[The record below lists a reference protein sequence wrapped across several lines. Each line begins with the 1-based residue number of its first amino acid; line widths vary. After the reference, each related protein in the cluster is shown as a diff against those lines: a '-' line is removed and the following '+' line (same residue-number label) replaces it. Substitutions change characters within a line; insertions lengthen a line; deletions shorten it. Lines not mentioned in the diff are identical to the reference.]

1 MDPSTHCENESQNFC
16 KRFANYRAKIRCLC
30 YMSVH
35 NWFVVQTGQTPSHI
49 CDWLHRCP
57 SERSHNFSEL
67 SENFCNFFFFLESN
81 EKMDDFQPSES
92 QGHWRSCHRHRSRR
106 ARKTKALLFGSF
118 FYLKYLCEDWTW
130 NWTTLRI

>member
-35 NWFVVQTGQTPSHI
+35 NGFVVQTGQTPSHI

-67 SENFCNFFFFLESN
+67 SENFCNFFWNLMKRWMIFSLPNLRVTGDHVIAIGQEELE
-81 EKMDDFQPSES
+81 
-92 QGHWRSCHRHRSRR
+92 RR
-106 ARKTKALLFGSF
+106 KLYWWEVF
-118 FYLKYLCEDWTW
+118 FYLQYLCEDWTW